1 MYNVVFSAST
11 SNNFQN
17 KKYVYCP
24 GIGGG
29 GGGGGVT
36 EISLLLF
43 N

>member
-29 GGGGGVT
+29 GGVT
-36 EISLLLF
+36 ELSLLLF